1 VVLLLQA
8 PRSEIRRKGCLCGL
22 KECQGRGGGGSE
34 GEGRVAS
41 VGVGGVG
48 TGRGRS
54 FCRGGRRAGTAG
66 DVTRALGESER

>member
-1 VVLLLQA
+1 VA
-8 PRSEIRRKGCLCGL
+8 
-22 KECQGRGGGGSE
+22 GGGSE